1 MELASEPFRERVAAI
16 FSGRVDVVATVH
28 VFRHPL
34 TDALKRRPDVERI
47 RVTAASRD
55 DLPGQ
60 LADRLAPP
68 ARRSPRRVR
77 STT

>member
-1 MELASEPFRERVAAI
+1 
-16 FSGRVDVVATVH
+16 VATVH